1 MQPLSRRQAL
11 RLFAGALGGGAF
23 AAGLAACGA
32 SPRTAP
38 ASRPSA
44 ERALDAERIVLPR
57 VAAPPPEPTPRP
69 VPPRGR
75 SERRLLP
82 GTQWATPLV
91 TTHSG
96 VEGPR
101 VMVLGGV
108 HGNEPGGWLAAEE
121 IAEWEVAA
129 GSLLVVPRA
138 NALAA
143 HAFER
148 TLPGLGDLNRL
159 YPGRADSLL
168 PMSKMA
174 AAIVAVAREFE
185 VDLLLDLHESWGFY
199 AEHEQRGRAFL
210 GQTVMKG
217 SGPLEFAEVRA
228 IVDAV
233 NEQITAREQLVV
245 RDRFSFRRS
254 GSGGASFDPALL
266 EGAATSSW
274 RGSSSLSLGSHVQGL
289 TPVLI
294 EMGQQAQPEARR
306 ATLHKLLVR
315 TTLERLEML

>member
-1 MQPLSRRQAL
+1 MRPLSRRQAL
-11 RLFAGALGGGAF
+11 RLFAGSALG
-23 AAGLAACGA
+23 AALAACGTSARPA
-32 SPRTAP
+32 SAP
-38 ASRPSA
+38 APSS
-44 ERALDAERIVLPR
+44 ERALDAERVVLPP
-57 VAAPPPEPTPRP
+57 AAFPTPEPTPRP

-75 SERRLLP
+75 SQRMLLA
-82 GTQWATPLV
+82 GTQWATQLV

-138 NALAA
+138 NALAT

-148 TLPGLGDLNRL
+148 TLPELGDLNRL
-159 YPGRADSLL
+159 YPGRDDSFL

-174 AAIVAVAREFE
+174 AAIVAVARELE

-199 AEHEQRGRAFL
+199 AEHEQRGTAFL

-245 RDRFSFRRS
+245 RDRFRFTRS
-254 GSGGASFDPALL
+254 GSGDTSFDPSLL
-266 EGAATSSW
+266 VGAASSSW
-274 RGSSSLSLGSHVQGL
+274 RGSSSLSLGNHVQGL

-306 ATLHKLLVR
+306 ATLHELLVR
-315 TTLERLEML
+315 TTLERLGML